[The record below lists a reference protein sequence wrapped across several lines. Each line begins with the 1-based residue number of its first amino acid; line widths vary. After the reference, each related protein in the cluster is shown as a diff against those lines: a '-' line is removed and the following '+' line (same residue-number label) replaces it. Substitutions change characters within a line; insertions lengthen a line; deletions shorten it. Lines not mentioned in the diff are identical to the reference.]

1 MVTAKNRSV
10 ALRTNGQLKGN
21 QRAIK
26 GQPKGKQ
33 NLAFKPFI
41 EVEGQLKG
49 NQRAIKGQ
57 LKGNPIKEKEKEKEK
72 EYICAF
78 VNNIGSMYPQKKKS
92 YIRYIY
98 IFHICKFA

>member
-1 MVTAKNRSV
+1 MLIWNNNAIGK
-10 ALRTNGQLKGN
+10 GQLKGN

-26 GQPKGKQ
+26 GQLKGKQ

-78 VNNIGSMYPQKKKS
+78 VNNIC
-92 YIRYIY
+92 YIPSALFLAKLI
-98 IFHICKFA
+98 